1 MTAQNELIPMLPG
14 DLLRHQREQGG
25 LTLARAAELSHIQ
38 PAVLAAIESG
48 ETASIPS
55 VYLKGYVRNY
65 ARFLGVDSASI
76 EQSLQHLQGSEPLV
90 QSVFTVP
97 SARGRTE
104 KWLKASSYLAA
115 TAVIAALVWQFTHEA
130 VRFSQR
136 DSQLAS
142 TAAVT
147 TEAADPG
154 VGASAAGTRPAKSHL
169 NASIASME
177 LIERHQE
184 LGGRAVAEQAWAAI
198 GGQTNES
205 DPNVDP
211 HLDPWAELQAGAR
224 RLAITTSAD
233 TWVEIHDGEG
243 GQLELD
249 LIRAGS
255 QREYRGSVPFRV
267 MIGRAS
273 AVVLRL
279 DGEAVDLGPHTRG
292 NVARLT
298 LGDEAQ
304 AVDEPAAEG
313 KAGESA
319 AAGEP
324 VADGGQAAE
333 SHNR

>member
-1 MTAQNELIPMLPG
+1 MLPG
-14 DLLRHQREQGG
+14 DLLRHKREQAG
-25 LTLARAAELSHIQ
+25 LTLGRASELSHIK

-48 ETASIPS
+48 ETAAIPS

-76 EQSLQHLQGSEPLV
+76 EQSLQHLRGSEPLV

-136 DSQLAS
+136 DSELAS
-142 TAAVT
+142 TAAAPTEVT
-147 TEAADPG
+147 DRG
-154 VGASAAGTRPAKSHL
+154 VSESPAEKRPAKSHL

-184 LGGRAVAEQAWAAI
+184 PGGKAVAEQAWAATAGQAE
-198 GGQTNES
+198 GGEPQA
-205 DPNVDP
+205 DPR
-211 HLDPWAELQAGAR
+211 LDAGAELQAGSR

-243 GQLELD
+243 DQLELD

-255 QREYRGSVPFRV
+255 EREYRGSGPFRV

-273 AVVLRL
+273 AVVLSL

-298 LGDEAQ
+298 LGDDAQ
-304 AVDEPAAEG
+304 AGDEPAAEG
-313 KAGESA
+313 EA
-319 AAGEP
+319 AEH
-324 VADGGQAAE
+324 VADGGQAAD
-333 SHNR
+333 SDNL

>member
-1 MTAQNELIPMLPG
+1 QA
-14 DLLRHQREQGG
+14 G
-25 LTLARAAELSHIQ
+25 LTLGRASELSYIK

-48 ETASIPS
+48 ETAAIPS

-76 EQSLQHLQGSEPLV
+76 EQSLQHLRGSEPLV

-136 DSQLAS
+136 DSELAS
-142 TAAVT
+142 TAAAPTEVT
-147 TEAADPG
+147 DQ
-154 VGASAAGTRPAKSHL
+154 VASESPAEKRPAKSHL

-184 LGGRAVAEQAWAAI
+184 LGGKAVAEQAWAAI
-198 GGQTNES
+198 GGQADGDE
-205 DPNVDP
+205 PQADP
-211 HLDPWAELQAGAR
+211 HLDAGAEPQAGSR

-243 GQLELD
+243 DQLELD

-255 QREYRGSVPFRV
+255 EREYRGSGPFRV

-273 AVVLRL
+273 AVVLSL

-298 LGDEAQ
+298 LGEEAQ
-304 AVDEPAAEG
+304 AGDEPTAEG
-313 KAGESA
+313 EPA
-319 AAGEP
+319 AAGEH
-324 VADGGQAAE
+324 VADGGQAAD
-333 SHNR
+333 SDNL